1 MERGPE
7 TQNIQNWPNG
17 QCFEAFDLDLT
28 PKNQE
33 TRDVN
38 VSLLHQ
44 NSIQCQ
50 MISNSVGVSIMIISF
65 FPPFKTHTIAAKIHA
80 RDISPTFS
88 TTGAQVVITV

>member
-38 VSLLHQ
+38 DSHLPL
-44 NSIQCQ
+44 CQ
-50 MISNSVGVSIMIISF
+50 MVSNSVGVSIMIICF

-80 RDISPTFS
+80 RDIVPIFS